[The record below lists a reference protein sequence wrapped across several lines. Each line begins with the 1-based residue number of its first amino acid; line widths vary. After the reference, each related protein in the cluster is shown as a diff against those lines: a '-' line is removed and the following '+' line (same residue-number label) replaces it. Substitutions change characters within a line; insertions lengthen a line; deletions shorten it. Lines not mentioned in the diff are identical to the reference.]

1 MGREGDEGESVHE
14 LPKEFNG
21 QQTAA
26 GPSAVAGLGALYA
39 SR

>member
-1 MGREGDEGESVHE
+1 MGRGGNEGESVHE
-14 LPKEFNG
+14 LPHG

-26 GPSAVAGLGALYA
+26 GTSAVAGLAALYA

>member
-14 LPKEFNG
+14 LPHG